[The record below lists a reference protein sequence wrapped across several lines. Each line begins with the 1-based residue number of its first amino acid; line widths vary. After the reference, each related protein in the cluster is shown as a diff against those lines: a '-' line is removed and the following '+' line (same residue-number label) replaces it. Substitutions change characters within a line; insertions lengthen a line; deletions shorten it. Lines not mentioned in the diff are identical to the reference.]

1 MTILEIGNM
10 DGLLFM
16 IIGIM
21 VGPPII
27 LAIIGI
33 ILLTKK
39 KKTAGTVF
47 LILAGVYLIV
57 GLGICGSAM
66 M

>member
-1 MTILEIGNM
+1 MTFLEVGNM
-10 DGLLFM
+10 DGILVI

-21 VGPPII
+21 LGPPIFSA
-27 LAIIGI
+27 LVGI

-57 GLGICGSAM
+57 GLGICGSM
-66 M
+66 MM